1 MGSAIPCLIQ
11 NEIQFAM
18 PTNPFLGGR
27 YLAAAFV
34 FACFTN
40 FAQPANSNAMNPDP
54 KDPYKKEWKSIDS
67 LSQKGLYQSALEAVN
82 RLYPRTVQDK
92 QYAQVFKALSY
103 KARLAQTL
111 EEDGQLAAIRELQA
125 EESKVPFPV
134 NAIVQSVLGELLFDY
149 LENHRYTLHGRTTT
163 ADARPDDLKTWSM
176 EQLEAESSRYFLAS
190 VQHKGL
196 AEVPIQQFDAVTT
209 KPVQT
214 DDLRPSL
221 FDLLAHRA
229 IDHFSNDRAYLTQPA
244 YRFQLEQKEVFANA
258 SEFINY
264 EFKTRDTSSFHYRA
278 LLLFQQL
285 LRLRTSQADVAAFL
299 DANLKRLRFAQQH
312 SVLPNKD
319 DLYKN
324 ALQQHIKAWPRQPLI
339 ADYHHALAE
348 WWYEY
353 GQDYNPK
360 TDEDAKKWAWKEALA
375 ICDNTIKEHPGT
387 YGAAQCARLRATIL
401 TKDLSLQAEQV
412 GIPGKNIL
420 LAIAYRNVPRAFVKI
435 VPLKW
440 EDRER
445 FQRWD
450 TAKDLEWLNNIKPV
464 QQLTVELKN
473 PGDYRHHSTEVA
485 FKGVPAGYYAVLI
498 SDNDKFRFKEN
509 VAGFLT
515 MQVSSLAYLH
525 RNLPEGGAEFWVV
538 DRFSGKPVPGV
549 KAEFFQSSYDWTR
562 RRQDKRKWKDAVSNA
577 EGFLQVDAVGE
588 YQSFEVVLSK
598 GAERLYS
605 DNAYSTYRYFY
616 RREPQI
622 QTRFFLDRA
631 IYRPGQTV
639 YFKGL
644 VVQSD
649 AKGVPAIMPNE
660 KVTITFHDANG
671 QEIAK
676 QELRTNRYGTVHGS
690 FQAPDN
696 GLLGLM
702 RLQSSLNGAQY
713 FRVEEYKRPKF
724 EVIMQ
729 PLEGAVALGDKITV
743 KGKAQAYAGSNVDGA
758 AVQYRVVRQAF
769 FPWVPWYWMWRVGY
783 MNQSEMEIA
792 NGTTTT
798 DVNGEFSVTF
808 DAIPDRSI
816 SRKNQPAFRFTVY
829 ADVTDI
835 NGETRY
841 GEKSISLSDKA
852 LVLGINA
859 PQQIDRSTPPKL
871 TISAANLDGQK
882 VPAQGNVRLE
892 RLQTPVRGMV
902 DRLWDAPDM
911 PNLSREE
918 FIKHFPNL
926 PYQEEHRP
934 ENLPVETVVRQER
947 FNTAQ
952 SEAYALPIA
961 DLTPGYYQIVLSSN
975 DAAGQPVEYRHI
987 FVLYDSKARL
997 APANAIWWAD
1007 IPNKK
1012 LQVGEILH
1020 LFAASTSGQAIVLT
1034 EFEQDSAPLE
1044 KPSVSVPTN
1053 WHEYTRFISE
1063 SDRGGFYIQATS
1075 IRLNRVFSVQQL
1087 IDVPWSNKELEVEY
1101 TTFRD
1106 KLLPG
1111 QDEEW
1116 RIKIKGPKGERVAA
1130 EVVAA
1135 MYDASLD
1142 AFAPHGWN
1150 LSLYPT
1156 YQSTTMRWNLA
1167 LFAATQAR
1175 IHAVEWNK
1183 MPKSGVERV
1192 YRELQDFS
1200 YGVYANGMIR
1210 MRKDAASRAPGA
1222 PVPLAMM
1229 AMDAETNETESYRS
1243 RDAVPPSAAV
1253 QEQKEEK
1260 PAPPP
1265 SPSFG
1270 VRTNLKETVFFKP
1283 DLMTDTEG
1291 NVIIRFT
1298 MNEALT
1304 RWKLLGLAHTTDLQT
1319 ALFSREVLTQKELMV
1334 LPNVPRFVREGDEI
1348 EFSAKV
1354 SNLSGQALSGVARLE
1369 LFDAL
1374 TMRPVDIQL
1383 RNTAAVVPFA
1393 AEAGQSAALKWT
1405 LRIPQGEVSALT
1417 YRVTAQAGAYQDGE
1431 ESAIPVLTNRM
1442 LVTETMPMFVR
1453 GGQNKTFTFNALRN
1467 ANSPTLSHQKLTLE
1481 FTSNPAWYAVQA
1493 LPYLMEYPYECIEQ
1507 VFNRFYAN
1515 TLATSVANSQP
1526 QIRKVFDAWRG
1537 TDALQ
1542 SNLMKN
1548 QELKSALLQETPWVL
1563 AAQKETEQRQ
1573 RIALLFDLHRMAQ
1586 EQKEALDKIAQRQ
1599 LPSGGFAW
1607 FNGGRE
1613 NWYISQYV
1621 AEGLGNLRQLKAL
1634 DPTAS
1639 PQAADIAQKAVKHID
1654 EQVARAYED
1663 LEKEVKAGRTKW
1675 DDDHLSNIFIHY
1687 LYTRSFYPE
1696 IPLEKRAE
1704 QARNYYMGQA
1714 IKYWLR
1720 KSIYEQG
1727 LVALALHRAGK
1738 TAEAKAIVNSLRE
1751 RALRSEELGMYWKYD
1766 RGYFWYQMPIE
1777 THALMIAVFVEVA
1790 KDDKA
1795 VDEMRLWLLRNKHTT
1810 HWKTTKATAAAV
1822 YALLM
1827 SGENWLKDAQPVQV
1841 SFDKNTQSA
1850 YADRIATAQ
1859 ADAQAGSGYFKAA
1872 WDGKEINPALASIK
1886 VRNPNK
1892 VVTWGAAYWQYFE
1905 QLDKIKTFEAT
1916 PLTIK
1921 KELFRE
1927 EASDKGPVLRS
1938 LETTRALQPGD
1949 KVVARIE
1956 IRVDRDM
1963 EYVHLKD
1970 MRASGFE
1977 PINVLSSH
1985 KWQGGLGYYESTT
1998 DAATHF
2004 FFDYLPKGTYVFSY
2018 PLRVSHNGD
2027 FSNGITTMQC
2037 MYAPEFS
2044 SHSEGIRVKVAAS
2057 GK

>member
-1 MGSAIPCLIQ
+1 MSTTPLLA
-11 NEIQFAM
+11 
-18 PTNPFLGGR
+18 GR
-27 YLAAAFV
+27 YLAAVFV
-34 FACFTN
+34 FAFFTT
-40 FAQPANSNAMNPDP
+40 FAQPTDTMNTNPIE
-54 KDPYKKEWKSIDS
+54 PYKKEWKSIDS
-67 LSQKGLYQSALEAVN
+67 LSQKGLYQSALEVVN
-82 RLYPRTVQDK
+82 RLYPRTVQNN
-92 QYAQVFKALSY
+92 QYAQSVKVLLY
-103 KARLAQTL
+103 KARLVRML

-125 EESKVPFPV
+125 EENKAPFPV
-134 NAIVQSVLGELLFDY
+134 NAVLQSVLGELLFDY
-149 LENHRYTLHGRTTT
+149 LENQRYILHGRVST
-163 ADARPDDLKTWSM
+163 ADTRPDDIKTWSM
-176 EQLEAESSRYFLAS
+176 EQLEAESSRYFLSS
-190 VQHKGL
+190 VQHEGL
-196 AEVPIQQFDAVTT
+196 ADIPIQQFDAVTT

-214 DDLRPSL
+214 DELRPSL

-229 IDHFSNDRAYLTQPA
+229 IDHFSNDRGYLTRPA
-244 YRFQLEQKEVFANA
+244 YRFQIEQMEVFAEV
-258 SEFINY
+258 SQFVNY

-285 LRLRTSQADVAAFL
+285 LRLHTPQANTAAFL
-299 DANLKRLRFAQQH
+299 DANLKRLRFAH
-312 SVLPNKD
+312 RHAVLPDKD
-319 DLYKN
+319 NLYKN
-324 ALQQHIKAWPRQPLI
+324 ALQQHVKAWSHQPLI
-339 ADYHHALAE
+339 ADYYYALAE
-348 WWYEY
+348 WQHDY
-353 GQDYNPK
+353 GQDYNPE
-360 TDEDAKKWAWKEALA
+360 TNEDTKKWAWKEALT
-375 ICDNTIKEHPGT
+375 ICDKTIKEYPGT

-450 TAKDLEWLNNIKPV
+450 TAKDLDWLNNIKPV

-473 PGDYRHHSTEVA
+473 PGDYRHHSTEAAV
-485 FKGVPAGYYAVLI
+485 KGLPAGYYAILI
-498 SDNDKFRFKEN
+498 SDNNKFRFKEN
-509 VAGFLT
+509 AAGFLT
-515 MQVSSLAYLH
+515 IQVSNLAYLQ

-538 DRFSGKPVPGV
+538 DRFSGKPIPGV

-562 RRQDKRKWKDAVSNA
+562 RRQDKRKWKEATSNA
-577 EGFLQVDAVGE
+577 EGFVTLDAAE
-588 YQSFEVVLSK
+588 QYQSFDIVLSK
-598 GAERLYS
+598 GTERLYS
-605 DNAYSTYRYFY
+605 DNPYSTYRYFY

-622 QTRFFLDRA
+622 QTHFFLDRA

-639 YFKGL
+639 YFKCL

-649 AKGVPAIMPNE
+649 AKGVPAIMANE
-660 KVTITFHDANG
+660 KVTVALYDANG

-676 QELRTNRYGTVHGS
+676 QELRTNSYGTVHGA
-690 FQAPDN
+690 FQAPEN

-724 EVIMQ
+724 EVVMQ
-729 PLEGAVALGDKITV
+729 PLEGTVALGDKVTV

-758 AVQYRVVRQAF
+758 AVQYRVVRQVF
-769 FPWVPWYWMWRVGY
+769 FPWIPWYWMWRASY
-783 MNQSEMEIA
+783 MNQQEMEIV
-792 NGTTTT
+792 NGVTTT
-798 DVNGEFSVTF
+798 DANGEFSITF

-816 SRKNQPAFRFTVY
+816 SKKKQPAFRFTVY

-841 GEKSISLSDKA
+841 GEKSINLSDKA

-859 PQQIDRSTPPKL
+859 PQQIDRSAPL
-871 TISAANLDGQK
+871 NLSISATNLDGQK
-882 VPAQGNVRLE
+882 TPTEGDVRLE
-892 RLQTPVRGMV
+892 RLQTPARSVV

-911 PNLSREE
+911 PNLNREE
-918 FIKHFPNL
+918 FIKLFPNL
-926 PYQEEHRP
+926 PYQEEHRL
-934 ENLPVETVVRQER
+934 ENLPVDAVIRQER

-952 SEAYALPIA
+952 SEAYALSVA
-961 DLTPGYYQIVLSSN
+961 DLAPGYYQIVLRSS
-975 DAAGQPVEYRHI
+975 DASGQPVEYRHV
-987 FVLYDSKARL
+987 FTLYDSKARL
-997 APANAIWWAD
+997 APANTIWWAD
-1007 IPNKK
+1007 IPVKK
-1012 LQVGEILH
+1012 LQVGEVAR
-1020 LFAASTSGQAIVLT
+1020 LFAASTSGQAVILT
-1034 EFEQDSAPLE
+1034 ELEQDNAPLE
-1044 KPSVSVPTN
+1044 RPSVSAPTN
-1053 WHEYTRFISE
+1053 WHEYSRYISVN
-1063 SDRGGFYIQATS
+1063 DRGGFYIQATS

-1087 IDVPWSNKELEVEY
+1087 IDVPWSDKELDVEY

-1150 LSLYPT
+1150 LSLYPV
-1156 YQSTTMRWNLA
+1156 YQSAAMRWNSV
-1167 LFAATQAR
+1167 LFSTTQAR
-1175 IHAVEWNK
+1175 MHAVEWNK
-1183 MPKSGVERV
+1183 IPKSGLERM
-1192 YRELQDFS
+1192 YRELQDIS
-1200 YGVYANGMIR
+1200 LGLVYGMVR

-1222 PVPLAMM
+1222 PMPEAMM
-1229 AMDAETNETESYRS
+1229 AMDAETSETEPSRS
-1243 RDAVPPSAAV
+1243 GPVPPAPTVA
-1253 QEQKEEK
+1253 EQEEK
-1260 PAPPP
+1260 PNPPAP
-1265 SPSFG
+1265 PSFG

-1283 DLMTDTEG
+1283 DLMTDAEG

-1298 MNEALT
+1298 INEALT
-1304 RWKLLGLAHTTDLQT
+1304 RWKLLGLAHTTDLHT
-1319 ALFSREVLTQKELMV
+1319 AIFSREVLTQKELMV
-1334 LPNVPRFVREGDEI
+1334 LPNAPRFVREGDVI

-1354 SNLSGQALSGVARLE
+1354 SNLSDRVLSGTARLE

-1374 TMRPVDIQL
+1374 TMRPVDAQL
-1383 RNTAAVVPFA
+1383 GNAATLVPFNA
-1393 AEAGQSAALKWT
+1393 DAGQSAALKWM
-1405 LRIPQGEVSALT
+1405 LRIPQGEVSVLT
-1417 YRVTAQAGAYQDGE
+1417 HRITAQAGAYQDGE

-1453 GGQNKTFTFNALRN
+1453 SGQTKTFTFNALRN
-1467 ANSPTLSHQKLTLE
+1467 TNSSTLSHQKFTLE

-1515 TLATSVANSQP
+1515 TLAASVANSQP
-1526 QIRKVFDAWRG
+1526 QIRKVFESWRG

-1542 SNLMKN
+1542 SNLLKN

-1563 AAQKETEQRQ
+1563 AAQKETDQRQ
-1573 RIALLFDLHRMAQ
+1573 SIALLFDLHRMAK
-1586 EQKEALDKIAQRQ
+1586 EQKETLDKIAQRQ

-1607 FNGGRE
+1607 FHGGRE
-1613 NWYISQYV
+1613 NWYISQYI

-1634 DPTAS
+1634 DPATIS
-1639 PQAADIAQKAVKHID
+1639 QATSIAQKVVKHID
-1654 EQVARAYED
+1654 EQIARAYED
-1663 LEKEVKAGRTKW
+1663 LEKEVKAGRAKW

-1696 IPLEKRAE
+1696 MPLEKRAE
-1704 QARNYYMGQA
+1704 QARSYYMGQA
-1714 IKYWLR
+1714 VKYWLS
-1720 KSIYEQG
+1720 KSVYEKG
-1727 LVALALHRAGK
+1727 LLALALHRAGK
-1738 TAEAKAIVNSLRE
+1738 VAEAKSIVNSLRE

-1766 RGYFWYQMPIE
+1766 RGYLWYQMPIE
-1777 THALMIAVFVEVA
+1777 THALMITLFDEIT

-1827 SGENWLKDAQPVQV
+1827 TGENWLKDGQAVQV
-1841 SFDKNTQSA
+1841 SFDKNTQNT
-1850 YADRIATAQ
+1850 YAERIATAQ
-1859 ADAQAGSGYFKAA
+1859 ADAQAGSGYFKTA
-1872 WDGKEINPALASIK
+1872 WDGKEISPSLASIK

-1892 VVTWGAAYWQYFE
+1892 AVTWGAAYWQYFE

-1927 EASDKGPVLRS
+1927 ESSDKGPVLRS
-1938 LETTRALQPGD
+1938 LDAGRVLQPGD
-1949 KVVARIE
+1949 KVVVRIE
-1956 IRVDRDM
+1956 IRVDRAM

-1977 PINVLSSH
+1977 PVNVLSSY

-2044 SHSEGIRVKVAAS
+2044 SHSEGIRVKVAAAS